1 LLQQILWNPYG
12 FREDRF
18 QKIYQIDNW
27 LVIEVLLFCLTSGF
41 GTKTR
46 NQKNKTKQ
54 MTIGREIDLQGKK
67 DGERFVVVVV
77 VVVVAPDTLGCSAC
91 IAGGDNGGDNSGPT
105 ELHIRLPVAI
115 QEL

>member
-1 LLQQILWNPYG
+1 
-12 FREDRF
+12 
-18 QKIYQIDNW
+18 

-54 MTIGREIDLQGKK
+54 MTIGREIDQQGKK

-77 VVVVAPDTLGCSAC
+77 TPDALGCAAC
-91 IAGGDNGGDNSGPT
+91 ISGRDNGGDNSGPT

-115 QEL
+115 EEL

>member
-18 QKIYQIDNW
+18 QIFKQIDNW
-27 LVIEVLLFCLTSGF
+27 LVIEMLLFCLTSGF

-46 NQKNKTKQ
+46 NQKNKTKRT
-54 MTIGREIDLQGKK
+54 TIGREINLQGKK

-77 VVVVAPDTLGCSAC
+77 APDALGCAAC
-91 IAGGDNGGDNSGPT
+91 IAGRDNVGDNSGPT
-105 ELHIRLPVAI
+105 ELHIRLLVAI

>member
-1 LLQQILWNPYG
+1 M
-12 FREDRF
+12 
-18 QKIYQIDNW
+18 
-27 LVIEVLLFCLTSGF
+27 LLFCLTSGF

-46 NQKNKTKQ
+46 NQKKKTKQ
-54 MTIGREIDLQGKK
+54 TTIGREIELQGNK
-67 DGERFVVVVV
+67 DGERFVVVG
-77 VVVVAPDTLGCSAC
+77 VAPDALGCAAC